1 MKRSQIS
8 LLIIAATLL
17 SGCSML
23 SKVNWDSTE
32 LQNASTLALTAATI
46 SDAQV
51 IALSQQT
58 VQEMDAQNV
67 IDNGTYKKR
76 LDKVMAGIEDIDGLT
91 INYKVYKLDEIN
103 AFACGDGSIRVYSGL
118 MDVMDDDELIA
129 IIGHE
134 CGHVVHQD
142 TKKAMKN
149 AYLAA
154 SARGLLNAAGGTVG
168 TLSKTVLGD
177 LGESFVSSQFSQKQ
191 EYQADEYG
199 FEFAVKHGHDK
210 YSMYKALN
218 KLVELSGGSQAS
230 LVQKMFSSHP
240 GSAERAQRMKEK
252 AEKMN

>member
-1 MKRSQIS
+1 
-8 LLIIAATLL
+8 
-17 SGCSML
+17 ML